1 MVIGLCAMHML
12 LYVFLIV
19 NMALMYSI
27 VAVITGPEL
36 MLVSVL
42 ELVLL

>member
-19 NMALMYSI
+19 NMPLMYSI